1 MKKSIQAALCGL
13 AAALCVTFMFLG
25 GIFYIF
31 AYTVPILLGLVT
43 VMIKKTFGNASA
55 VSVYIAVSILSLML
69 VPEKE
74 TVMMYVLFFGYYPI
88 IKSYLDRV
96 KPKIISL
103 FFKLITFNTAVAIIE
118 LICVYVFGIPFF
130 VVGDFSKAM
139 LIIFAAAMN
148 TIFIIY
154 EYLLKYFVLLYERK
168 VEKRLKNILR

>member
-103 FFKLITFNTAVAIIE
+103 FF
-118 LICVYVFGIPFF
+118 
-130 VVGDFSKAM
+130 
-139 LIIFAAAMN
+139 
-148 TIFIIY
+148 TISISPP
-154 EYLLKYFVLLYERK
+154 LKYGAI
-168 VEKRLKNILR
+168 NSANHIIGIIPTT

>member
-74 TVMMYVLFFGYYPI
+74 TVMMYVLFFGYYPL
-88 IKSYLDRV
+88 S
-96 KPKIISL
+96 
-103 FFKLITFNTAVAIIE
+103 N
-118 LICVYVFGIPFF
+118 
-130 VVGDFSKAM
+130 
-139 LIIFAAAMN
+139 
-148 TIFIIY
+148 FIWTG
-154 EYLLKYFVLLYERK
+154 LNLK
-168 VEKRLKNILR
+168 

>member
-130 VVGDFSKAM
+130 
-139 LIIFAAAMN
+139 
-148 TIFIIY
+148 
-154 EYLLKYFVLLYERK
+154 
-168 VEKRLKNILR
+168 

>member
-74 TVMMYVLFFGYYPI
+74 TVMMYVLLFGYYPI
-88 IKSYLDRV
+88 IKFYLDRV

-130 VVGDFSKAM
+130 EDGDFSKAM

-168 VEKRLKNILR
+168 IEKRLKNILR

>member
-1 MKKSIQAALCGL
+1 MKKSIQAAVCGL

-55 VSVYIAVSILSLML
+55 VCVYIAVSILSLIL

-88 IKSYLDRV
+88 IKSYLDRI
-96 KPKIISL
+96 KSKIISL
-103 FFKLITFNTAVAIIE
+103 LLRLIIFNACVAVIE
-118 LICVYVFGIPFF
+118 LVCVYVFGIPFF
-130 VVGDFSKAM
+130 EDGDFSKAM
-139 LIIFAAAMN
+139 LIVFAAAMN
-148 TIFIIY
+148 IIFIIY

-168 VEKRLKNILR
+168 IEKRLKNILR